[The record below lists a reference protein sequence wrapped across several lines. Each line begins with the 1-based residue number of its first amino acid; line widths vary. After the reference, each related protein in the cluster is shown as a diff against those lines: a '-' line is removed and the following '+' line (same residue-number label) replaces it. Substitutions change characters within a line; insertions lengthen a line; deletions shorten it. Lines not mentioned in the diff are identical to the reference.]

1 MYYKGKEINEFYF
14 NIEIAW
20 KRGDN
25 NGYKIWQ
32 KIKSRNE

>member
-25 NGYKIWQ
+25 NGYKIW
-32 KIKSRNE
+32 